1 MPSDSIHMP
10 RRRDP
15 ESGQFSEVYSE
26 QEVVD
31 VLEGGRLGTSEVAEE
46 LGCHRTTAHEL
57 LINLEADGVVESK
70 RVGNTLMWT
79 IKN

>member
-1 MPSDSIHMP
+1 MP

-15 ESGQFSEVYSE
+15 ESGQYSEVYSE

-31 VLEGGRLGTSEVAEE
+31 VLEDERLGTSEVAEK

-57 LINLEADGVVESK
+57 LTEMEVGGLVESK

-79 IKN
+79 VKD